1 MPAKGSPTN
10 RIYASKR
17 SGIDGGPAIAPTRA
31 PPSAPERQGEGLG
44 ADRAAGPRASRDQVR
59 SAPAW
64 DSLALAD
71 QASEEQLHRHFG
83 WPGYGWRPEG

>member
-17 SGIDGGPAIAPTRA
+17 SGIDGKPATAPTRA

-44 ADRAAGPRASRDQVR
+44 AGPRASRDQVR

-64 DSLALAD
+64 HPLALAD

-83 WPGYGWRPEG
+83 WPGYGWPSEG